1 MGWRDGVRE
10 LWRELPEFS
19 GLLDLMRRG
28 LPEIALEGIPTPA
41 AVSLAVAAAVDLG
54 RPLVLLS
61 PDWSTAE
68 QVRQHAETW
77 AEARVGLFPPREFL
91 PYAIVAQS
99 PEIYAERLE
108 VLGGKVPM
116 ISLPVSSLRRQ
127 LPAPEVF
134 AAGSID
140 LEVGAQLL
148 PSDLARAAVAAGY
161 ERQTLVEGPG
171 TFAVRGGIVDIFP
184 VVGTH
189 PIRIE
194 FCEDRVESL
203 RPFSVETQRS
213 MDAVQR
219 LRILPAHETVVPEG
233 TALREALERIRSALR
248 ASAQRLTGEPEA
260 RDRLQAL
267 VGSDLE
273 DLEAG
278 TAPGRW
284 ESYLPFLGPSHSVL
298 AYLTMG
304 GRRPL
309 CVVLDAQI
317 TAETVAELSR
327 HDQERFSGFLMEGRM
342 LPEQVEAF
350 AIPHNWQEDL
360 AGATI
365 LYVDALGSSRSGAT
379 EQVSINARPV
389 TNFSGQWTLAKEDL
403 GRWQRAGYRVV
414 CCVGTPERSRGVA
427 EQLRD
432 GSIQA
437 VLDQEGVVPLA
448 PHQVNVCVGELPAG
462 FEVPS
467 LRLAV
472 VGEHELFG
480 RRARRG
486 RPARTAGA
494 GMALQSYEDL
504 SVGDYVVHSS
514 HGIGQYLG
522 TTTMSVQGKSRD
534 YLVLRYDGTDRLYV
548 PTDQIALV
556 QKYVGQDDAVRVSR
570 LGGTEWAKAKQRV
583 RESVRRMAEE
593 LLNLYAARQTV
604 SGHAFP
610 PDTPWQLEFEEAF
623 PYEPTADQ
631 LQAIAEI
638 KADMERP
645 VPMDRLLCGD
655 VGYGKTEVVMR
666 AAFKAAMDSKQVAVL
681 VPTTILAEQHF
692 LTFTERFAQ
701 TPVRIGMLS
710 RFRNRKEQEE
720 TITALRRGTIDIVI
734 GTHRLLQDDIDFK
747 NLGML
752 VIDEEHRFGVV
763 HKERLKQLRNTVDVL
778 SLTATPIPR
787 TLHMAMAGIR
797 DMSVITT
804 PPENR
809 YPVETMVVDWSP
821 ALVREAITRELARG
835 GQVYYLHN
843 RVRSIGRA
851 YERLVQLCPDADI
864 VVGHGQM
871 GEDDL
876 ERIMTAF
883 WRGEHQVL
891 LSTTIIESGL
901 DIPNA
906 NTIIVEDADQL
917 GLAQLYQ
924 IRGRVGRS
932 SRVAFAYFSYR
943 RERHMSELATKRLEA
958 IRQFTELG
966 SGFKIALRDLEL
978 RGAGNLLGP
987 EQHGFVAAVGFGLYA
1002 QLLEEA
1008 VREARGEREA
1018 PKTKTTV
1025 DLLVDAYVDNA
1036 YIVDARAVLDLYK
1049 KTHAASSE
1057 EDIQEIVAELRD
1069 RFGPVPTSVQNL
1081 LRMAL
1086 IRVRGERLG
1095 LLAIVQ
1101 QGRSVRL
1108 LFPNYAGPN
1117 RMDLAGLPAT
1127 LRRRLRVETRPKPLV
1142 ELALDGTDD
1151 ISVLGAVENCL
1162 DALLHHPRPTE
1173 HGADSEAET
1182 LAPPTPAERSPRV
1195 PTPYPAGAAIP
1206 PTAVVERAPRTAST
1220 GQRVAMRAAQ
1230 PPQFALP
1237 AFRSARRPG
1246 K

>member
-1 MGWRDGVRE
+1 MRWHDGVRE

-19 GLLDLMRRG
+19 GLLDLLRRG
-28 LPEIALEGIPTPA
+28 LPEIAVEGLPTPA
-41 AVSLAVAAAVDLG
+41 AVSLAVAAAVDLD

-68 QVRQHAETW
+68 QVRQHAEIW
-77 AEARVGLFPPREFL
+77 AGGRVGLFPPREFL

-108 VLGGKVPM
+108 VLGGTASV

-127 LPAPEVF
+127 LPPPEVF
-134 AAGSID
+134 ASGAIT

-148 PSDLARAAVAAGY
+148 PADLARAAVAAGY
-161 ERQTLVEGPG
+161 ERQSLVEGPG

-189 PIRIE
+189 PIRVE
-194 FCEDRVESL
+194 FGEDRVESL
-203 RPFSVETQRS
+203 RPFSVDTQRS
-213 MDAVQR
+213 MDAVQG
-219 LRILPAHETVVPEG
+219 LRILPAHEVIVPEG
-233 TALREALERIRSALR
+233 AALREALERIRRALQVG
-248 ASAQRLTGEPEA
+248 AQRLAGEPEA
-260 RDRLQAL
+260 RERLQAL

-273 DLEAG
+273 ELEAG

-284 ESYLPFLGPSHSVL
+284 ESYLPFLGPPRSVL
-298 AYLTMG
+298 SYFMNG
-304 GRRPL
+304 GRPPL
-309 CVVLDAQI
+309 CVVLDAE
-317 TAETVAELSR
+317 TTVETVGELSR

-350 AIPHNWQEDL
+350 AIPTDWQADL
-360 AGATI
+360 PGATI
-365 LYVDALGSSRSGAT
+365 LYVDALGRYQSAAA
-379 EQVSINARPV
+379 EQVSINARAI
-389 TNFSGQWTLAKEDL
+389 TSFGGQWTLAMEEF
-403 GRWQRAGYRVV
+403 GRWQRGGYRVV
-414 CCVGTPERSRGVA
+414 CCVGTPERARGVS

-432 GSIQA
+432 GNIRA
-437 VLDQEGVVPLA
+437 VLDREGNVPLA
-448 PHQVNVCVGELPAG
+448 AQQVNVCEGHLPVG

-467 LRLAV
+467 LGLAV

-480 RRARRG
+480 RRSRRG
-486 RPARTAGA
+486 RAPRTSRAGLE
-494 GMALQSYEDL
+494 LQSYEDL

-556 QKYVGQDDAVRVSR
+556 QKYVGADETVRVSR

-583 RESVRRMAEE
+583 RESVRRLAEE

-604 SGHAFP
+604 PGHAFP
-610 PDTPWQLEFEEAF
+610 ADTPWQIEFEQAF

-666 AAFKAAMDSKQVAVL
+666 AAFKAAMDGKQVAVL
-681 VPTTILAEQHF
+681 VPTTILAEQHY
-692 LTFTERFAQ
+692 LTFMERFAQ

-752 VIDEEHRFGVV
+752 VIDEEHRFGVA

-809 YPVETMVVDWSP
+809 YPVETMVVEWSP

-851 YERLVQLCPDADI
+851 YQRLVELCPDADI

-891 LSTTIIESGL
+891 LATTIIESGL

-943 RERHMSELATKRLEA
+943 RERHMSELAAKRLEA
-958 IRQFTELG
+958 IKQFTELG

-1025 DLLVDAYVDNA
+1025 DLLVDAYVDSA
-1036 YIVDARAVLDLYK
+1036 YIADARAVLELYK

-1057 EDIQEIVAELRD
+1057 EDIQEIAAELRD
-1069 RFGPVPTSVQNL
+1069 RFGPVPGSVQNL

-1086 IRVRGERLG
+1086 IRVRGEQLG

-1108 LFPNYAGPN
+1108 LFPNYAGPQ
-1117 RMDLAGLPAT
+1117 RMNLGGLPAV

-1151 ISVLGAVENCL
+1151 TSVLGAVENCL
-1162 DALLHHPRPTE
+1162 DALLHLPAPTE
-1173 HGADSEAET
+1173 HGADSVAET
-1182 LAPPTPAERSPRV
+1182 PAPSIPEEHPAQVATPHPVEQMVPPVPR
-1195 PTPYPAGAAIP
+1195 P
-1206 PTAVVERAPRTAST
+1206 ERAPRTASG
-1220 GQRVAMRAAQ
+1220 GQRVAMRATQ